1 MIYFSITSSFTSLFF
16 FLGSFFLVLL
26 VGVASLFLEDV
37 EGVANAGFLE
47 DDESESDSESVILT
61 WKYT

>member
-61 WKYT
+61 